1 MGMRLA
7 NKIVLA
13 SMNPDKFNEFSSLL
27 KSYPEHPEI
36 ELVPAEF
43 VVRNAQKIGMV
54 EKYETYLENAAA
66 KGRLVNQASHY
77 PALADDSGIE
87 VSALGGKPG
96 VRSHRYAKL
105 PPGTLTSRVNQD
117 KANNELLLSELKG
130 KSDRGAK
137 FVCCVTLVIEGIL
150 INATGV
156 LEGTIAEAP
165 RGTNGFGYD
174 PLFIPN
180 GSNKTFAEMND
191 AEKNAISHRRK
202 ALDSLM
208 LQVQARGI
216 IFAKP

>member
-1 MGMRLA
+1 MRLA

-13 SMNPDKFNEFSSLL
+13 SMNPDKFNEFTSLL
-27 KSYPEHPEI
+27 KGYSEQPDI

-54 EKYETYLENAAA
+54 ETFNTYLENASA
-66 KGRLVNQASHY
+66 KARLVNHASHY

-87 VSALGGKPG
+87 IAALGGKPG
-96 VRSHRYAKL
+96 VRSHRFAKL
-105 PPGTLTSRVNQD
+105 PAGTLSSRVNQD
-117 KANNELLLSELKG
+117 KANNDLLLSELKG

-150 INATGV
+150 INATGT

-174 PLFIPN
+174 PLFIPS
-180 GSNKTFAEMND
+180 GSTKTFAEMND
-191 AEKNAISHRRK
+191 SEKNAVSHRRK
-202 ALDSLM
+202 AMDSLM

-216 IFAKP
+216 VFAKP